1 MRPKQVIL
9 NTLSA
14 NSFFDRDI
22 SRSHQ
27 DIRLGIL
34 FSITT
39 HLLFAASLIAYFE
52 KTKISPNNI
61 AENLTVSILLNANS
75 TSDPEENSQTQVFE
89 KHKSHLNP
97 TEKNT
102 AYPLDTKP
110 DKPADHS
117 VDLKPHSKNDELQKY
132 NRSINLNK
140 AKNQI
145 AQIAEAIAEPEDRIR
160 YVLNKNDAS
169 LAEEKYLRSWREKC
183 EEIGRRNY
191 PEGRLEGEVTTR
203 IAIASDGTLIEAM
216 VVKSSG
222 IASIDEAVIKT
233 IREASPYQPFNIE
246 MRKKYDLIEFI
257 RLWKLSNSR
266 QAIY

>member
-1 MRPKQVIL
+1 M
-9 NTLSA
+9 
-14 NSFFDRDI
+14 
-22 SRSHQ
+22 
-27 DIRLGIL
+27 
-34 FSITT
+34 
-39 HLLFAASLIAYFE
+39 
-52 KTKISPNNI
+52 
-61 AENLTVSILLNANS
+61 
-75 TSDPEENSQTQVFE
+75 
-89 KHKSHLNP
+89 
-97 TEKNT
+97 
-102 AYPLDTKP
+102 DTKP